1 MTLSLMKVMFTREI
15 PGLGAKIKTLRVAS
29 GRQLSQLAAEAQI
42 SVPHW
47 NRIENEKVKVLPE
60 ETLKGIAKALG
71 VSLEDQLMRLDIEV
85 AKND

>member
-1 MTLSLMKVMFTREI
+1 MALSLMKVMFTKEI

-29 GRQLSQLAAEAQI
+29 GRQLSQLAADAQI

-60 ETLKGIAKALG
+60 QTLKGIARALG
-71 VSLEDQLMRLDIEV
+71 VSLEAQLMSLDVE
-85 AKND
+85 ATRND

>member
-1 MTLSLMKVMFTREI
+1 MKVMFTREI

>member
-1 MTLSLMKVMFTREI
+1 MRVMFTREI

-29 GRQLSQLAAEAQI
+29 GRQLSQLAADAQI

-60 ETLKGIAKALG
+60 ETLKGIEKALG
-71 VSLEDQLMRLDIEV
+71 VSLEAQLTSLDIEA